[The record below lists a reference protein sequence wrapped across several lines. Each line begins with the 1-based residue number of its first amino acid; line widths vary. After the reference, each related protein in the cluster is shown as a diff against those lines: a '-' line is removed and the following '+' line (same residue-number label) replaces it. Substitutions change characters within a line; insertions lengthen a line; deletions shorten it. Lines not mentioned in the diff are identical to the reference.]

1 MHHSPTSLSCA
12 LSIIHHAD
20 LSELPAIKDA
30 ITASLL
36 ADMATL
42 HKRPATGDASL
53 DEIRDWVDDYRIHE
67 RTDDRVRMLKRIV
80 ARQQNAGKPAR
91 GVTDEMIQRAREYPI
106 IDLFE
111 SLVGTPIRGGMASC
125 PWHDDRNA
133 SFSMRRYNHFRC
145 FSCGEK
151 GSVIDLYMKMNG
163 VTFYQ
168 AVQQLCKL

>member
-1 MHHSPTSLSCA
+1 MYHSPTSLSCA
-12 LSIIHHAD
+12 LGIIYHAD

-42 HKRPATGDASL
+42 HKRPTTGDTAL
-53 DEIRDWVDDYRIHE
+53 DEVRGWVDDYRIHE
-67 RTDDRVRMLKRIV
+67 KIDDRVRMLKRIV

-91 GVTDEMIQRAREYPI
+91 GVTDEMIQQAREYPI
-106 IDLFE
+106 TDLFE
-111 SLVGTPIRGGMASC
+111 SLVGTPIRNGMASC

-163 VTFYQ
+163 VKFYQ